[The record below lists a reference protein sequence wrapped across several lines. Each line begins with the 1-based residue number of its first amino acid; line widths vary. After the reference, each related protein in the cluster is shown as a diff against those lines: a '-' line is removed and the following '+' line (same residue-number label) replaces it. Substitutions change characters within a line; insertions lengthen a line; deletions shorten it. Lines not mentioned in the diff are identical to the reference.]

1 MPEQKTERQYR
12 NDIIRRMKGVGTY
25 REEFMPTIERLAS
38 LYVQRDQLDARI
50 AEVDPSPVILHTNKG
65 GSTNM
70 TKNPILAT
78 RDTLFDKL
86 LSHERELGLT
96 PTALRKMN
104 ASAFAVKEESSGV
117 RRMMRDFDEAGI

>member
-1 MPEQKTERQYR
+1 MPEAKTERQYR

-25 REEFMPTIERLAS
+25 REEFTPTIERLAS

-50 AEVDPSPVILHTNKG
+50 AKEDPSPVVMHTNKG

-70 TKNPILAT
+70 AKNPLLAT
-78 RDTLFDKL
+78 RDALFDKL

-104 ASAFAVKEESSGV
+104 ASAFAVKEEPNGV
-117 RRMMRDFDEAGI
+117 RGMLRDFDEAGT